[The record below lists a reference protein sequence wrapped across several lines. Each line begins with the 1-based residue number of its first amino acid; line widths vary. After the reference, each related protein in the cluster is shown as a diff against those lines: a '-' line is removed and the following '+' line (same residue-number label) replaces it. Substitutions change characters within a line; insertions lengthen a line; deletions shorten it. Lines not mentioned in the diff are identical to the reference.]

1 MVQIILEYMFS
12 TVDFMHAANICLKFN
27 STDTLNTYIAQQLSA
42 RCVILAVGFYLVFY
56 FEFGVLGSVPTF
68 TC

>member
-1 MVQIILEYMFS
+1 MFS
-12 TVDFMHAANICLKFN
+12 TVDFMHAESANICLKFN
-27 STDTLNTYIAQQLSA
+27 STDHFYIAQQLSA